1 MTDPV
6 EELVPEATE
15 SAAVLTSGLPF
26 AFAKSRNVLLD
37 RSGSVLT
44 LFYVPPMVT
53 EVLLEVRRYGGEVF
67 PLSRSAMR
75 CSESDSPWPISAP
88 RMKRRRWLRISPR
101 TLIYLA
107 WLMSYQTSVT

>member
-44 LFYVPPMVT
+44 LFYVPPMAT
-53 EVLLEVRRYGGEVF
+53 EVLL
-67 PLSRSAMR
+67 
-75 CSESDSPWPISAP
+75 
-88 RMKRRRWLRISPR
+88 
-101 TLIYLA
+101 
-107 WLMSYQTSVT
+107 